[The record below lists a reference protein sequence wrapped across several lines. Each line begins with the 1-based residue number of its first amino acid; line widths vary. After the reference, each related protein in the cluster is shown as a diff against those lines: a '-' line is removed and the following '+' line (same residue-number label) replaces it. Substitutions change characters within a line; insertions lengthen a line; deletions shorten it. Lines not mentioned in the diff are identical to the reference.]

1 MRARAP
7 PASSRQEELALCRH
21 RRRSQAKW
29 NAVFV
34 SLIASCEL
42 HKLEPWAYL
51 RDLLCLLPSW
61 PNSRILEL
69 APKHRRETLQ
79 KTDAQQRLAAY
90 KLRDVSLSAEPSNHD
105 DEATRAAG

>member
-1 MRARAP
+1 M
-7 PASSRQEELALCRH
+7 
-21 RRRSQAKW
+21 
-29 NAVFV
+29 

-69 APKHRRETLQ
+69 APKHWREALQ
-79 KTDAQQRLAAY
+79 NTDAQQRLAAY